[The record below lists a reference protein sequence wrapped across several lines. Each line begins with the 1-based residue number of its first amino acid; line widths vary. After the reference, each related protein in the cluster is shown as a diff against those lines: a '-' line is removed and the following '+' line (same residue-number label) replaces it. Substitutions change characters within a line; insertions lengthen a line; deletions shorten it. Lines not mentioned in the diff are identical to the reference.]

1 MLHGLPPYSLSSLDP
16 QLKVYMFPNILL
28 KFLPKQ
34 FAYFQSRQFEVSD
47 DFQGQK
53 SHRLGRQEGEKAR
66 GNGMGYA

>member
-1 MLHGLPPYSLSSLDP
+1 
-16 QLKVYMFPNILL
+16 MFPNILL
-28 KFLPKQ
+28 KFLQKQ